1 HNCLPDYLSRNPTQ
15 VTDELMEIEYGL
27 EVPEPHPHDRDRVS
41 YGFTIADVVGV
52 TTRSAAKKEQ
62 AQTTAAQSKMETEE

>member
-1 HNCLPDYLSRNPTQ
+1 NAIE

-27 EVPEPHPHDRDRVS
+27 EAPEPHPHDGDRVS
-41 YGFTIADVVGV
+41 YGSTIADVVGV

-62 AQTTAAQSKMETEE
+62 AQTTADQSETETEEETD